1 MNIFIVD
8 DNIASRTLTAAH
20 IRRIDPLCHIVET
33 GNAQETLAKARDLKH
48 VDMVMVD
55 DLEGLGLGLISDLKS
70 AFPKAKIGLLT
81 INSELDES
89 AKELG
94 LEFILKPVTADKLRQ
109 YFFS

>member
-8 DNIASRTLTAAH
+8 DNIASRTLAAAH
-20 IRRIDPLCHIVET
+20 VRRIDPLCHIAEA
-33 GNAQETLAKARDLKH
+33 GNAQEALAKARDLRH
-48 VDMVMVD
+48 IDMVMVD
-55 DLEGLGLGLISDLKS
+55 DLEGLGLGLISDLRE

-81 INSELDES
+81 INSELDEL

-94 LEFILKPVTADKLRQ
+94 IEFIQKPVTANKLRQ

>member
-8 DNIASRTLTAAH
+8 DNIANRTLTAAH
-20 IRRIDPLCHIVET
+20 IRRINPLCHITEASNT
-33 GNAQETLAKARDLKH
+33 QEALAKVRDADI
-48 VDMVMVD
+48 VIID

-94 LEFILKPVTADKLRQ
+94 IEFILKPVTADKLRQ
-109 YFFS
+109 HFFS